1 LPHHDKTDILD
12 RAGVDART
20 ASDQETEHMIRI
32 RPLAGAVLM
41 TLLLTPVAFAGSVEI
56 IMPGGNT
63 SLVPPSTGGVGV
75 ESLPRSGGSGKSA
88 MDATTSYTPPEV
100 DAQPSLQ
107 TMHFGGAS
115 LACKVASTANDLVL
129 INQGLEPLPPGTRV
143 KWQLKNEGKRGFF
156 AIIGELGGGES
167 LIADGVVDGGART
180 DDVCVARVI

>member
-1 LPHHDKTDILD
+1 
-12 RAGVDART
+12 
-20 ASDQETEHMIRI
+20 MIRI

-41 TLLLTPVAFAGSVEI
+41 TLLLTPVAHAGSVEI

-63 SLVPPSTGGVGV
+63 SLLPPDLGIEPPRDVIV
-75 ESLPRSGGSGKSA
+75 ETLPRRTDSGKGSVSSE
-88 MDATTSYTPPEV
+88 SYTPPEV

-107 TMHFGGAS
+107 TMHFGSAS

-129 INQGLEPLPPGTRV
+129 INQGLEPLPPGTRI

-167 LIADGVVDGGART
+167 LVADDVLDGGART